1 MKKTT
6 AILSLILVS
15 AAFANAQISLS
26 SLGSIGLIINTADS
40 TAGIYSQSGSSLQF
54 NSALVNGD
62 ALQGALVSPGN
73 WSSYNAGNGTQGSST
88 DFSLY
93 MALTGGTNPNM
104 GFNVQI
110 WNAGFS
116 DSLYLAGNTISASS
130 VASYV
135 PLTYDSGSI
144 SVLANPSTLIIS
156 WNDSGTPTVTMT
168 SLSAVPEP
176 STYALLAVG
185 AVGLFLS
192 FRRRKVQA

>member
-1 MKKTT
+1 MKKTA

-15 AAFANAQISLS
+15 ATFAKAQITLS
-26 SLGSIGLIINTADS
+26 SLGSIGLIIDS
-40 TAGIYSQSGSSLQF
+40 GSSSSVYSQSGSSLQF
-54 NSALVNGD
+54 NSALTSGD
-62 ALQGALVSPGN
+62 AVQGALTSPGN
-73 WSSYNAGNGTQGSST
+73 WSSYNAGNGTQGSPT

-93 MALTGGTNPNM
+93 MAFTGGANPNM

-110 WNAGFS
+110 WNADFTS
-116 DSLYLAGNTISASS
+116 DLYLAGSTASASS

-135 PLTYDSGSI
+135 PLTYDRGSI

-156 WNDSGTPTVTMT
+156 WNDSGTPAVTMT
-168 SLSAVPEP
+168 SLAAVPEP
-176 STYALLAVG
+176 STYALMAVG

>member
-1 MKKTT
+1 MKKTA
-6 AILSLILVS
+6 AILSLILAS
-15 AAFANAQISLS
+15 ATFAEAQITLS
-26 SLGSIGLIINTADS
+26 SLGSIGLTIDS
-40 TAGIYSQSGSSLQF
+40 LSSSPVYSQSGSSLQF
-54 NSALVNGD
+54 NSALNSGD
-62 ALQGALVSPGN
+62 AVQGALTSPGN

-93 MALTGGTNPNM
+93 MAFTGGANPNM

-110 WNAGFS
+110 WNADFS
-116 DSLYLAGNTISASS
+116 SNLYLAGSTASASS

-176 STYALLAVG
+176 STYALLAIAG
-185 AVGLFLS
+185 LGLF
-192 FRRRKVQA
+192 FAARRRKVQA

>member
-1 MKKTT
+1 MKKTA
-6 AILSLILVS
+6 AILSLILAS
-15 AAFANAQISLS
+15 ATFAEAQITLS
-26 SLGSIGLIINTADS
+26 SLGSIGLTIDS
-40 TAGIYSQSGSSLQF
+40 LSSSPVYSQSGSSLQF
-54 NSALVNGD
+54 NSALNSGD
-62 ALQGALVSPGN
+62 AVQGALTSPGN

-93 MALTGGTNPNM
+93 MAFTGGANPNM

-110 WNAGFS
+110 WNADFS
-116 DSLYLAGNTISASS
+116 SNLYLAGSTASASS
-130 VASYV
+130 AASYV

-176 STYALLAVG
+176 STYALLAIAG
-185 AVGLFLS
+185 LGLF
-192 FRRRKVQA
+192 FAARRRKVQA